1 MEIKSEISKLT
12 SNFLFKNYDIKVEK
26 IEIQNTKKDFDGDIT
41 IVLFPFFK
49 LINKDQIS
57 QIGKILGDSLI
68 KNSIYL
74 IDFNIVGGF
83 LNLSVSDAY
92 YLDFIETI
100 KDDLDFG
107 KVESTNDTYIVE
119 FSSPNT
125 NKPLHLGHIRNN
137 LLGYSISKILEANG
151 KKVQKVQIINDRG
164 IHICKSMVA
173 WKQFAEGAT
182 PESEKTKGDKFVG
195 DYYIMFDRVHKNQMS
210 QLINSGMDKDIAS
223 ENTEIMKAAKKELMN
238 WENNNKETRLVWKMM
253 NDWVYDGFDKTY
265 SLLGV
270 SFDKNY
276 YESETYL
283 LGKNIMEDGLKKG
296 VLYEREDSSVWINL
310 DKEGLDE
317 KLLLRSDGTS
327 VYMTQDLGTA
337 VQRIADNSNVRGM
350 IYTVGNEQ
358 DYHFKVLFKILN
370 KLGYDWAENLFHL
383 SYGMVD
389 LPSGK
394 MKSRE
399 GTVVD
404 ADDLIFDLIDT
415 VKNTTESLDKY
426 KLNNE
431 TLDFDE
437 YKKIALGALKYYI
450 LKVDPKKNILFN
462 PEESIDLS
470 GNTGPFIQYAYVR
483 IQSILKKVNKDILID
498 KNYKLNEK
506 EKEVIKTIYEYP
518 SVIITSYKEL
528 SPALIANYLYDL
540 VRNYNSLYQNYH
552 ILNSETKE
560 STSVRLS
567 ISQKTSH
574 IIESACELLGIDL
587 PDRM

>member
-1 MEIKSEISKLT
+1 MEIKLEISNLT
-12 SNFLFKNYDIKVEK
+12 FNFLFKNYDIKVEK

-49 LINKDQIS
+49 LINKDQVS
-57 QIGKILGDSLI
+57 EIGKILGESLI
-68 KNSIYL
+68 KNSIYI

-83 LNLSVSDAY
+83 LNLTVSDAY
-92 YLDFIETI
+92 YLDFIDII
-100 KDDLDFG
+100 KDDLNFG
-107 KVESTNDTYIVE
+107 KVKNTNDTYIVE

-182 PESEKTKGDKFVG
+182 PKSKNTKGDKFVG
-195 DYYIMFDRVHKNQMS
+195 DYYIMFDKVHKDQMS
-210 QLINSGMDKDIAS
+210 QLIDSGMDKDVAS

-238 WENNNKETRLVWKMM
+238 WEKNNKETRQVWKMM

-283 LGKNIMEDGLKKG
+283 LGKNIMEEGLKKG

-310 DKEGLDE
+310 DNEGLDE

-337 VQRIADNSNVRGM
+337 VQRIADNSNVKGM

-370 KLGYDWAENLFHL
+370 KLGYDWADNLFHL

-404 ADDLIFDLIDT
+404 ADDLIYDLIDT
-415 VKNTTESLDKY
+415 VKHTTESLDKY
-426 KLNNE
+426 KSNNE

-483 IQSILKKVNKDILID
+483 IQSILKKVNKHIQID
-498 KNYKLNEK
+498 KSYQLNEK

-518 SVIITSYKEL
+518 SVIIGSYNEL

-540 VRNYNSLYQNYH
+540 VRNYNSLYQNHH

-560 STSVRLS
+560 STSVRLI

-574 IIESACELLGIDL
+574 IIESACDLLGIDL

>member
-1 MEIKSEISKLT
+1 MEIKSEISNLT
-12 SNFLFKNYDIKVEK
+12 FNFLFKNYDIKVEK

-49 LINKDQIS
+49 LINKDQVS
-57 QIGKILGDSLI
+57 EIGKILGESLI
-68 KNSIYL
+68 KDSIYL
-74 IDFNIVGGF
+74 TDFNIVGGF
-83 LNLSVSDAY
+83 LNLTVSDAY
-92 YLDFIETI
+92 YINFIDRI
-100 KDDLDFG
+100 KNDLNFG

-182 PESEKTKGDKFVG
+182 PKSKNTKGDKFVG
-195 DYYIMFDRVHKNQMS
+195 DYYIMFDKVHKDQMS
-210 QLINSGMDKDIAS
+210 QLIDSGMDKDVAS

-238 WENNNKETRLVWKMM
+238 WEKNNKETRQVWKMM

-283 LGKNIMEDGLKKG
+283 LGKNIMEEGLKKG

-310 DKEGLDE
+310 DNEGLDE

-337 VQRIADNSNVRGM
+337 VQRIADNSNVKGM

-370 KLGYDWAENLFHL
+370 KLGYDWADNLFHL

-404 ADDLIFDLIDT
+404 ADDLIYDLIDT
-415 VKNTTESLDKY
+415 VKHTTESLDKY
-426 KLNNE
+426 KSNNE
-431 TLDFDE
+431 TLDYDE

-483 IQSILKKVNKDILID
+483 IKSILKKVNKDIQID
-498 KNYKLNEK
+498 KSYQLNQK

-518 SVIITSYKEL
+518 SVIIGSYKEL

-540 VRNYNSLYQNYH
+540 VRNYNSLYQNHH

-560 STSVRLS
+560 STSVRLI

-574 IIESACELLGIDL
+574 IIESACDLLGIDL